1 MGPNIILLTL
11 TFIVIEFFT
20 FRMLYED
27 VWTVT
32 VISENLKYSYH
43 SKKILNCV
51 VIFIYCTML
60 GMIVTYVAQIRGKMS
75 TLMIENKAVEA
86 MCTGV

>member
-32 VISENLKYSYH
+32 VISE
-43 SKKILNCV
+43 KILNCV

-60 GMIVTYVAQIRGKMS
+60 GMILTYVA
-75 TLMIENKAVEA
+75 
-86 MCTGV
+86 

>member
-27 VWTVT
+27 VWTIT
-32 VISENLKYSYH
+32 VISE
-43 SKKILNCV
+43 KILNCV

-60 GMIVTYVAQIRGKMS
+60 GMILTYVA
-75 TLMIENKAVEA
+75 
-86 MCTGV
+86 